1 MRYTARSRDLHGEV
15 MNQCGLRISPCS
27 IESAGT
33 SGMRNNV
40 FQILLITWMLAASTA
55 WAEDKDPF
63 FSAGPRSSVSASV
76 PQDSNWGRDPFSK
89 PFEGKTPPAASS
101 GARARG
107 LTGIIYG
114 QNARIAIIDGETYRE
129 GGRVGD
135 QKLVD
140 IRKRS
145 VVLMNSFGIRE
156 EIYLEDFSIG
166 K

>member
-1 MRYTARSRDLHGEV
+1 
-15 MNQCGLRISPCS
+15 MNRKLTCS
-27 IESAGT
+27 YLLVVWLLCTGVAGAQE
-33 SGMRNNV
+33 R
-40 FQILLITWMLAASTA
+40 
-55 WAEDKDPF
+55 DPF
-63 FSAGPRSSVSASV
+63 FPAGPKSSMGTSV

-129 GGRVGD
+129 GGKVGD
-135 QKLVD
+135 QKLLD

-145 VVLMNSFGIRE
+145 VVLMNSSGSRE
-156 EIYLEDFSIG
+156 EIFMEDFSIG